1 MASDGDA
8 PWGQGTPWKTQA
20 EFFTFLRGGLR
31 RVWNKHPS
39 KLNALKK
46 QRIQVKN
53 PNPRG
58 NKATVWGASCA
69 MCGKHYISKEIQ
81 VDHINSAGQL
91 NKVEDIQGFVER
103 LLLVSEK
110 DLRLVCKPCN
120 SALAYA
126 DKYGTTYKEAVLIKQ
141 AIDICKMPA
150 QKQRDWLE
158 DKGIVPATTAPKRR
172 KQVEDYLLK
181 GEN

>member
-1 MASDGDA
+1 MKGEKDV

-110 DLRLVCKPCN
+110 DLRMVCKPCN

-141 AIDICKMPA
+141 AIDICKLPA